1 MRNADLPAERPI
13 TLDPARDARVDLT
26 TKGFPA
32 VDVPI
37 PLAEVAERGWSLED
51 LLPPVLVL
59 REAALGHN
67 IALMADY
74 CANHGVELAPHGK
87 TTMAP
92 QLWRRQLDA
101 GAWGITAATVAQA
114 RVMLAAGVPRV
125 LIANEVTDRTAVG
138 WIAAQLRDPSVE
150 ILCSVDSPRGVELL
164 AAGIEGVPRPLP
176 VLVELG
182 HPGGRT
188 GCRTEDAALQVA
200 RLVTTKPELV
210 LAGATG
216 FEGTIC
222 DDRTPACL
230 DEVRAF
236 LDRLAALTARLR
248 TDGLV
253 ETEETWVSAG
263 GSAFFDLVAEHLRP
277 SGGLADRVL
286 VRSGRYVIHDAGE
299 NERVSP
305 FAHRD
310 PEHRF
315 HSAIEAWAAVLSRP
329 EPELAILGFGRRDV
343 PFDQDLPLPFTLRR
357 RSGERLDVAGALV
370 VERLNDQHAYCRVA
384 PEGAPEVVI
393 EPGDLVGCGVS
404 HACTAFDKSRVIPV
418 LDDGDRVVGA
428 VATYF

>member
-1 MRNADLPAERPI
+1 MRNPAERPF
-13 TLDPARDARVDLT
+13 TLDPSRDCSVDPT

-32 VDVPI
+32 VDVSI
-37 PLAEVAERGWSLED
+37 SLAEVAQQGWSLED

-59 REAALGHN
+59 REAALAHN

-74 CANHGVELAPHGK
+74 TANHGVELAPHGK

-101 GAWGITAATVAQA
+101 GAWGIAAATVAQA
-114 RVMLAAGVPRV
+114 RVMLSAAVPRV
-125 LIANEVTDRTAVG
+125 LIANEVTDRTAMG
-138 WIAAQLRDPSVE
+138 WLAAQLRDPGVE
-150 ILCSVDSPRGVELL
+150 IVCTVDSQRGVELL
-164 AAGIEGVPRPLP
+164 AGEIEGVPRPLP

-188 GCRTEDAALQVA
+188 GCRTEDDALEVA
-200 RLVTTKPELV
+200 RLVTTKPEVALM
-210 LAGATG
+210 GATG
-216 FEGTIC
+216 YEATIC

-230 DEVRAF
+230 EEVRTF
-236 LDRLAALTARLR
+236 LDGLAALSVRLR

-263 GSAFFDLVAEHLRP
+263 GSAFFDLVTERLAQ
-277 SGGLADRVL
+277 SGIADRVL
-286 VRSGRYVIHDAGE
+286 LRSGSYIAHDTAK

-305 FAHRD
+305 FADHD

-315 HSAIEAWAAVLSRP
+315 HAAVEAWGAVLSRP

-343 PFDQDLPLPFTLRR
+343 PFDQDMPVPFTLRR
-357 RSGERLDVAGALV
+357 RSGERLDVAGSLV
-370 VERLNDQHAYCRVA
+370 VDRLNDQHAYCRVGPA
-384 PEGAPEVVI
+384 VSL
-393 EPGDLVGCGVS
+393 EPGDLVGCGIS
-404 HACTAFDKSRVIPV
+404 HPCTAFDKWRVIPV
-418 LDDGDRVVGA
+418 LDDDDRVIDA

>member
-1 MRNADLPAERPI
+1 MRNADPSVERPI
-13 TLDPARDARVDLT
+13 TLDPARDARVDAT

-32 VDVPI
+32 VDLPI
-37 PLAEVAERGWSLED
+37 PLAEVAQQGWSLAD

-59 REAALGHN
+59 REAALAHN

-101 GAWGITAATVAQA
+101 GAWGIAAATVAQA

-125 LIANEVTDRTAVG
+125 LIANEVTDGTAVG
-138 WIAAQLRDPSVE
+138 WIAAQLRDPGVE
-150 ILCSVDSPRGVELL
+150 IVCSVDSPGGVELL

-176 VLVELG
+176 VFVELG
-182 HPGGRT
+182 HPDGRN
-188 GCRTEDAALQVA
+188 GCRTEDAAVDVA
-200 RLVTTKPELV
+200 RLVTTKPELL

-236 LDRLAALTARLR
+236 LDRLASLTVRLR

-253 ETEETWVSAG
+253 ETEEAWVSAG
-263 GSAFFDLVAEHLRP
+263 GSAFFDLVIERLGP
-277 SGGLADRVL
+277 SGIADRVL
-286 VRSGRYVIHDAGE
+286 LRSGSYIAHDAVK

-305 FAHRD
+305 FADHD
-310 PEHRF
+310 PESRF
-315 HSAIEAWAAVLSRP
+315 RSAIEVWGAVLSRP
-329 EPELAILGFGRRDV
+329 EPDLAILGFGRRDV
-343 PFDQDLPLPFTLRR
+343 PFDQDPPVPFTMRR
-357 RSGERLDVAGALV
+357 PSGEHLDVAGCLV
-370 VERLNDQHAYCRVA
+370 VERLNDQHAYCRM
-384 PEGAPEVVI
+384 GPEVSI
-393 EPGDLVGCGVS
+393 DPGDLIGCGIS
-404 HACTAFDKSRVIPV
+404 HPCTAFDKWRVIPV
-418 LDDGDRVVGA
+418 LDDGDRVIDA